1 MMGLQETL
9 RPIIYRWAFFISK
22 IEGDIVMKK
31 KGKVEQEGSDISL
44 RREKVFGEDVSRL
57 FNGYD
62 RRSINIII
70 V

>member
-1 MMGLQETL
+1 M
-9 RPIIYRWAFFISK
+9 SK

-31 KGKVEQEGSDISL
+31 KGKVEQERSDISL

>member
-1 MMGLQETL
+1 MGLQETL
-9 RPIIYRWAFFISK
+9 RPIISSMGLFMSK

-44 RREKVFGEDVSRL
+44 RRDKVFGEDVSRL

>member
-1 MMGLQETL
+1 MGLQETL
-9 RPIIYRWAFFISK
+9 RPIISSMGLFMSK

>member
-9 RPIIYRWAFFISK
+9 RPIISSMGLFMSK

>member
-1 MMGLQETL
+1 M
-9 RPIIYRWAFFISK
+9 SK

-44 RREKVFGEDVSRL
+44 RRDKVFGKDVSRL

>member
-1 MMGLQETL
+1 M
-9 RPIIYRWAFFISK
+9 SK

-57 FNGYD
+57 LMATIEEVLTLLLYKVLSKPLFC
-62 RRSINIII
+62 
-70 V
+70 VL

>member
-1 MMGLQETL
+1 
-9 RPIIYRWAFFISK
+9 
-22 IEGDIVMKK
+22 MKK

-70 V
+70 VCPCQPMVLFYNKSAN